1 MILQPWGL
9 GMLNLAVYRE
19 TTFEQVT
26 RLLGLYLLAPLLMT
40 LTLPVTLNIA
50 NKPDFGFSVR
60 RLEVAEVVPAGPAET
75 AGLRKGD
82 MILAVDGHS
91 ATNMAAYYSALA
103 GRYDLTPL
111 TVEISRGLT
120 SRQLI
125 IVPTTP
131 PQARMIRSYGLWV
144 SGLAFLMIGFWVLLR
159 RRDPVARN
167 FFSLCFI
174 FAFFLLDIP
183 DHTSETYMTVK
194 ELIRYLFQLLLPAY
208 FLRFFLQFPSP
219 HNKLAREGKKLRL
232 LLVPGWVLFGI
243 FALLFFQNPAPG
255 GLFEHTLAIVS
266 LLYLLGYFLAGLV
279 IFARRVMRRDRPIQ
293 QTKLKVILLG
303 IVTGLAP
310 FFVCTLVETLSPGS
324 SLPHWQ
330 YLAFSLLLVPASFG
344 LAILRYGALDTAF
357 VVRASLIYG
366 LLTLLVLLI
375 YFVSVLGLGEF
386 LAQVFRVETYRVLL
400 VVMAGSSLAILPLR
414 RWIQGMIDN
423 AFYPARRANRRA
435 MTRLAD
441 RLTGLIDPG
450 EVIHTLLASL
460 DDLFRPVGIALF
472 LSTADGKGPFRPWLM
487 YGLPP
492 TEDAPRPAEPDLAG
506 RMDHD
511 THLDQNS
518 GLAILLN
525 RIRRPV
531 FAEEI
536 EDYLFSGETDPE
548 SLKVLTRI
556 KAVLLVPMIAGNRL
570 LGFLAFGPKSSGA
583 LYSQEDLANL
593 RALAVQAASLIE
605 SRQLYLDSLRRKR
618 LETEL
623 EVARDIQAR
632 LLPTGPLDTDLFNIC
647 GRNEPCRMVGGD
659 YFDYFQIEDGTLGFA
674 IADVSGKGIPA
685 ALMMTSLVVA
695 FRREAK
701 VGTGPRAVMDRLN
714 PVVASLVSTGNFIC
728 LFFGIWD
735 PATGIVHYCNAG
747 MDPPVLFRPRALF
760 RHKLKKGGPVLG
772 VDTERHY
779 REGALLLEPGDRLFL
794 FTDGLTEEQNPL
806 GDFFDSKRLLDL
818 VAANIESSP
827 LHLIEKIFSAVNAF
841 GGEEKTDDKTA
852 IILEIK
858 GLN

>member
-1 MILQPWGL
+1 MRY
-9 GMLNLAVYRE
+9 LAVYHE
-19 TTFEQVT
+19 TIFERVT
-26 RLLGLYLLAPLLMT
+26 RLLGLYLFAPLLMA
-40 LTLPVTLNIA
+40 LTLPVTLHIA
-50 NKPDFGFSVR
+50 QNPDFGFSVR
-60 RLEVAEVVPAGPAET
+60 RLEVAEVVSGGPAER
-75 AGLRKGD
+75 AGLRRSD
-82 MILAVDGHS
+82 IIMAVDGQ
-91 ATNMAAYYSALA
+91 TTVNMAAYYAALA
-103 GRYDLTPL
+103 ARNDLTPL
-111 TVEISRGLT
+111 PIEITRGSTTRLLT
-120 SRQLI
+120 I
-125 IVPTTP
+125 TPTTP
-131 PQARMIRSYGLWV
+131 RQAWMIRSYGLWV
-144 SGLAFLMIGFWVLLR
+144 SGLAFLIIGFWVLLR

-183 DHTSETYMTVK
+183 DHTSVVYMSLK

-219 HNKLAREGKKLRL
+219 RSRLARERMQLRL
-232 LLVPGWVLFGI
+232 LLVPGWVLFGL
-243 FALLFFQNPAPG
+243 FVWLFFLNPAPG
-255 GLFEHTLAIVS
+255 GFLERIVAIVS
-266 LLYLLGYFLAGLV
+266 MLYLLGYFLAGLI
-279 IFARRVMRRDRPIQ
+279 IFARRIMRRDRPIQ
-293 QTKLKVILLG
+293 RTKLMVILLG
-303 IVTGLAP
+303 LVCGLTP
-310 FFVCTLVETLSPGS
+310 FFASILLENLDPGS

-330 YLAFSLLLVPASFG
+330 YLAFSLLLVPTSFG

-357 VVRASLIYG
+357 VVRASLVYA
-366 LLTLLVLLI
+366 LLTLLVLLT
-375 YFVSVLGLGEF
+375 YFVIVLGLGEF
-386 LAQVFRVETYRVLL
+386 LAQVFKVETYRVLL

-423 AFYPARRANRRA
+423 AFYPARRANQRA
-435 MTRLAD
+435 MNRLAD
-441 RLTGLIDPG
+441 CLTGLIDPE
-450 EVIHTLLASL
+450 EVIQTLLATL
-460 DDLFRPVGIALF
+460 DDLFRPNGIALF
-472 LSTADGKGPFRPWLM
+472 LSPGDGQGP
-487 YGLPP
+487 YLPRQP
-492 TEDAPRPAEPDLAG
+492 DRPAHDSNGFGRPKPGGTHRLAY
-506 RMDHD
+506 DSP
-511 THLDQNS
+511 LDRDS

-531 FAEEI
+531 FTEEL
-536 EDYLFSGETDPE
+536 EDLLFAGDTDLE

-593 RALAVQAASLIE
+593 RTLAVQAASIIE
-605 SRQLYLDSLRRKR
+605 SRQLYQESLLRKR

-632 LLPTGPLDTDLFNIC
+632 LLPTGPLDTDRFSIC

-659 YFDYFQIEDGTLGFA
+659 YFDYFQFEDGTLGFA

-701 VGTGPRAVMDRLN
+701 AGTGPRAVMDRLN
-714 PVVASLVSTGNFIC
+714 PVVASLVSGGNFIC
-728 LFFGIWD
+728 LFFGIWN

-747 MDPPVLFRPRALF
+747 MDPPVLFRPRAFF

-772 VDTERHY
+772 VENERLY
-779 REGALLLEPGDRLFL
+779 REGALALEPGDRLFL

-806 GDFFDSKRLLDL
+806 GDFFDSGRLLDL
-818 VAANIESSP
+818 VAANIDFP
-827 LHLIEKIFSAVNAF
+827 PIRLIEKIFSAVNAF
-841 GGEEKTDDKTA
+841 GGEEKSDDKTA

-858 GLN
+858 NLK